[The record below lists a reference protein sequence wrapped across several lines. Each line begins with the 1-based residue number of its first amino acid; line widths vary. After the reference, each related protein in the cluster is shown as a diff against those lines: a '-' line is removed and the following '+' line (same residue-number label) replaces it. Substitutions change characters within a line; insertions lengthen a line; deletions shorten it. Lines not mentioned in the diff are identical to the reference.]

1 MRNKNQKSSWCFFFF
16 SLLLS
21 FGKKMP
27 SIFFIAA
34 LSLTLFNMYVR
45 NAFTC
50 EYNCLFIPDEEDF
63 HGYISV
69 LDT

>member
-1 MRNKNQKSSWCFFFF
+1 MLWQENAKY
-16 SLLLS
+16 
-21 FGKKMP
+21 
-27 SIFFIAA
+27 FFIAA

>member
-16 SLLLS
+16 CVVMLWQENA
-21 FGKKMP
+21 KY
-27 SIFFIAA
+27 FFIAA